1 MARDTK
7 QYSRLLVL
15 AGLLPLLLVDI
26 AVGLPTGAFVGGSAL
41 LLVAAAGVH
50 VRGGEVRAAA
60 GWLVFA
66 ASVALFAVVDV
77 ASDVLYVV
85 ALVALLGAGFLLLAS
100 ERVAERTDGTEE

>member
-1 MARDTK
+1 MARDPK

-15 AGLLPLLLVDI
+15 AGLLPLLVVDVV
-26 AVGLPTGAFVGGSAL
+26 VGLPTGAFVGGSAL

-50 VRGGEVRAAA
+50 LRGDEVRAAA

-77 ASDVLYVV
+77 GSDVLYVV

-100 ERVAERTDGTEE
+100 QRVAERTGG

>member
-1 MARDTK
+1 MARDPK

-15 AGLLPLLLVDI
+15 AGLLPLLVVDVV
-26 AVGLPTGAFVGGSAL
+26 VGLPNGAFVGGSAL

-50 VRGGEVRAAA
+50 LRAEQFRAGA

-77 ASDVLYVV
+77 GSDVLYVV
-85 ALVALLGAGFLLLAS
+85 ALAALLGAGFLLLAS
-100 ERVAERTDGTEE
+100 QRVAERTDG